1 MALEALLEV
10 LEAHQFL
17 QLPRLS
23 SQEIFDQLCPPVS
36 SKVRKR
42 LCVVLISTNNGK
54 ISLMIYTCLLFYNIF
69 FFNFSGDPKE
79 ELRRQALRSFLADH
93 KFSPERVR
101 FTYIFS
107 DVQQFFVQ
115 ALKKFSDKNDDNLAI
130 IWRTDEYNLKFEW
143 LSRYVS
149 F

>member
-1 MALEALLEV
+1 MNNFFLQELALESLLEV

-23 SQEIFDQLCPPVS
+23 SQDVFDQLCPAES
-36 SKVRKR
+36 SKSRKR
-42 LCVVLISTNNGK
+42 LCVILISTNNG
-54 ISLMIYTCLLFYNIF
+54 
-69 FFNFSGDPKE
+69 DPNE
-79 ELRRQALRSFLADH
+79 EMRRQALRSFLADH

-107 DVQQFFVQ
+107 DVQRSFVHSLRSS
-115 ALKKFSDKNDDNLAI
+115 AENDENLAI

-143 LSRYVS
+143 LSK
-149 F
+149 

>member
-1 MALEALLEV
+1 MEV

-23 SQEIFDQLCPPVS
+23 SQDIFDQLCPPES

-42 LCVVLISTNNGK
+42 LCVILISTNNGEP
-54 ISLMIYTCLLFYNIF
+54 S
-69 FFNFSGDPKE
+69 E

-93 KFSPERVR
+93 KFSPDRIR

-107 DVQQFFVQ
+107 DVQRSFVQ
-115 ALKKFSDKNDDNLAI
+115 ALRSTSTKDENLAV

-143 LSRYVS
+143 LSE
-149 F
+149 

>member
-1 MALEALLEV
+1 MV
-10 LEAHQFL
+10 SFPPWFL
-17 QLPRLS
+17 P
-23 SQEIFDQLCPPVS
+23 FC
-36 SKVRKR
+36 
-42 LCVVLISTNNGK
+42 
-54 ISLMIYTCLLFYNIF
+54 SLYFKKWL
-69 FFNFSGDPKE
+69 NFSGDSKE

-115 ALKKFSDKNDDNLAI
+115 ALKTFSDKNDDNLAI

-149 F
+149 KLLGTQSFTYFCDVRSPSIHKQSLWSNCSPLRH

>member
-1 MALEALLEV
+1 MEV

-54 ISLMIYTCLLFYNIF
+54 FSPMIYTCLFIIF
-69 FFNFSGDPKE
+69 FKKLFNFSGDPKE

-115 ALKKFSDKNDDNLAI
+115 ALKTFSDKNEDNLAI
-130 IWRTDEYNLKFEW
+130 IWRTDEYNLKFEF
-143 LSRYVS
+143 LQA
-149 F
+149 